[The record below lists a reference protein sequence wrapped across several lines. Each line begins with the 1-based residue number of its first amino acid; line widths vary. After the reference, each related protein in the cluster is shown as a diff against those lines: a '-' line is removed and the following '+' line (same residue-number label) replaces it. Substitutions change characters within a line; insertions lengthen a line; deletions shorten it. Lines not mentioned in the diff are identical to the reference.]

1 MRHSFLL
8 SYTPPWLCPSCSA
21 RAGGN
26 CIPDANF
33 LNSWKRTLKS
43 LLKQSFGALGYAVEK
58 RDPLLDLI
66 PHDYL
71 SSPYLPRVYR
81 QSIGRLF
88 YVESMLQQIRGVEG
102 DIVECGVSIGHGL
115 LYFALLSELL
125 DRERQ
130 IWGFDSFAGFPQ
142 STDPDSKQDGSYQ
155 VDRGDYATP
164 TEMVHRV
171 LADGRVSRE
180 MLENNVHL
188 VRGYFEDTLIDFD
201 RPIALLHVDCDLHDS
216 IMTCL
221 NCLYD
226 IVQPDG
232 LIIFDEYLD
241 PNFPGAKRAVDSFF
255 FDKPETVQCYSNMGY
270 ERCFVVK
277 R

>member
-1 MRHSFLL
+1 M
-8 SYTPPWLCPSCSA
+8 
-21 RAGGN
+21 
-26 CIPDANF
+26 
-33 LNSWKRTLKS
+33 KS
-43 LLKQSFGALGYAVEK
+43 LLKHSFGALGYAVEK
-58 RDPLLDLI
+58 RDPLTDLI
-66 PHDYL
+66 PEDYL
-71 SSPYLPRVYR
+71 RSPFLPRVYR

-88 YVESMLQQIRGVEG
+88 YVESMLQQIRGVDG

-115 LYFALLSELL
+115 LYFALLSELIGVE
-125 DRERQ
+125 RE
-130 IWGFDSFAGFPQ
+130 IWGFDSFSGFPQ
-142 STDPDSKQDGSYQ
+142 STGPDTKHDGSFH

-171 LADGRVSRE
+171 LADGRVSPQI
-180 MLENNVHL
+180 LEQHVHL
-188 VRGYFEDTLIDFD
+188 VRGYFEDTLIGFD

-226 IVQPDG
+226 TVQPGG

-241 PNFPGAKRAVDSFF
+241 PNFPGAKRAVDTFF
-255 FDKPETVQCYSNMGY
+255 SDKRETVQQYSSMGY

-277 R
+277 Q